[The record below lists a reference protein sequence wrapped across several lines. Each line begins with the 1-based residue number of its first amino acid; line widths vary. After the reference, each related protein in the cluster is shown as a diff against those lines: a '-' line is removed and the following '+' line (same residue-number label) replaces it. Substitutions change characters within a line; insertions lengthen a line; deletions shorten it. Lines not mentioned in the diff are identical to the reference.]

1 MDARDVHADVSAVA
15 ATFAADRRA
24 RQLRTELHRDD
35 FDLLADAG
43 LALTGLPTERGGL
56 WANMFEST
64 RDICELYR
72 VLGGA
77 DSSVAL
83 VCSMHPAVLAF
94 WLAVDD
100 VPEPDRDA
108 WQAQRDHVFD
118 TVEAGAWWGT
128 ITSEPG
134 SGGDVSRSKTAAV
147 RDGDHW
153 RLTGAKHF
161 GSGSGITSYMLTT
174 AVPEGADEPDWFYI
188 PVEGAAWDGSTGITL
203 VGPWDGHGMPA
214 TQSHAFTFDGCPAER
229 FAWPGHLAELI
240 DAAAPFF
247 ATLFTAVVLGIVE
260 TAVATARAQLAPKA
274 DTMRARTSR
283 SSGRKRSSKRGPRRR
298 RTKECCARSNRGD
311 RRAVRRCAARRSSPS
326 WRSRACCDSAA

>member
-1 MDARDVHADVSAVA
+1 MHANVTAVA
-15 ATFAADRRA
+15 ETFAADRRA

-43 LALTGLPTERGGL
+43 LPLTGLPTERGGL
-56 WANMFEST
+56 WANVFEST
-64 RDICELYR
+64 RGICELYR

-83 VCSMHPAVLAF
+83 VSAMHPSVLAF
-94 WLAVDD
+94 WLAIPD

-108 WQAQRDHVFD
+108 WRAQRDHVFD

-134 SGGDVSRSKTAAV
+134 SGGDVSRSKTTAV
-147 RDGDHW
+147 RDGDQW

-174 AVPEGADEPDWFYI
+174 AVPEGDDAPDWFYI
-188 PVEGAAWDGSTGITL
+188 PVEGAAWDGSTGIKL

-214 TQSHAFTFDGCPAER
+214 TQSHAFAFDGCPAER
-229 FAWPGHLAELI
+229 FAWPGHLAEFI

-247 ATLFTAVVLGIVE
+247 AALFTAVVLGIVE
-260 TAVATARAQLAPKA
+260 TAVDTARRSSRRRP
-274 DTMRARTSR
+274 TPCARTSR
-283 SSGRKRSSKRGPRRR
+283 SSGRKPSSKRGPRRR
-298 RTKECCARSNRGD
+298 RTTGCCAGSSRDD
-311 RRAVRRCAARRSSPS
+311 RRAARRSAARRSSPS
-326 WRSRACCDSAA
+326 SPSRVSCGSAA

>member
-1 MDARDVHADVSAVA
+1 MDARAVRA
-15 ATFAADRRA
+15 NVTNVAETFAVDRRA

-35 FDLLADAG
+35 FDLLTKAG
-43 LALTGLPTERGGL
+43 LALTGLPTDRGGL
-56 WANMFEST
+56 WANIFEST

-108 WQAQRDHVFD
+108 WHAQRDEVFD

-134 SGGDVSRSKTAAV
+134 SGGDVARSKTAAV
-147 RDGDHW
+147 REGDHW

-174 AVPEGADEPDWFYI
+174 AVPEGDDEPDWFYV

-214 TQSHAFTFDGCPAER
+214 TQSHAFAFDGCPAER
-229 FAWPGHLAELI
+229 FAWPGHLAEFI
-240 DAAAPFF
+240 DAAG
-247 ATLFTAVVLGIVE
+247 AVLRHTVHRGRARHRRDGRRHR
-260 TAVATARAQLAPKA
+260 TRPARAEG
-274 DTMRARTSR
+274 RHHARGTSR

-298 RTKECCARSNRGD
+298 RTKECCVPSNRAD
-311 RRAVRRCAARRSSPS
+311 RRAAPRCAAR
-326 WRSRACCDSAA
+326 